1 MDCFYVLYW
10 CTAQQFRWAC
20 CGLSL
25 YSPFWCSK
33 RSRFYCIE
41 LGMRG
46 GWLRS
51 LDSVQSIE
59 MAVLYDVWD
68 TIPSRS
74 AGSDKSNPSCLV
86 QINIVAFWSCT
97 SAGCC
102 EWLPRERKIIVALAD
117 CPRLCVLLERGEKRK
132 QFIKRWAAFQT
143 VVASAKSGML
153 SGSS

>member
-1 MDCFYVLYW
+1 
-10 CTAQQFRWAC
+10 
-20 CGLSL
+20 
-25 YSPFWCSK
+25 
-33 RSRFYCIE
+33 
-41 LGMRG
+41 
-46 GWLRS
+46 
-51 LDSVQSIE
+51 

-74 AGSDKSNPSCLV
+74 AGSDNSNPSCLV